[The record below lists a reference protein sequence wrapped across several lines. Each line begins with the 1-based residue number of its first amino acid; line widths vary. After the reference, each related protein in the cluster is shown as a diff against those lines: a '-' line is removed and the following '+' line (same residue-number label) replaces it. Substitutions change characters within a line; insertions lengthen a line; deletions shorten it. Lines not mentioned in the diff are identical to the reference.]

1 VLPLLEYRPNSVVWC
16 PYLKSDIALIAKVQ
30 RYFTKRLKGLS
41 ELSYDDRLK
50 LLNLER
56 LEIRRLRFDLLC
68 CYKII
73 FGLVGIDREAF
84 FELRTSCTR
93 GHPYKHFKYHSRISV
108 RSNFFAERVIN
119 AWYGLPANHMD
130 YSSFAKFQ
138 R

>member
-1 VLPLLEYRPNSVVWC
+1 VIGDENQNQNHEPEQPNN
-16 PYLKSDIALIAKVQ
+16 
-30 RYFTKRLKGLS
+30 

-73 FGLVGIDREAF
+73 FGLMRIDLEAF

-93 GHPYKHFKYHSRISV
+93 GHPYKLFKHHSKISV

-119 AWYGLPANHMD
+119 ARNGLPSDMLL
-130 YSSFAKFQ
+130 
-138 R
+138 